1 MYAHGQFMLMYGGAI
16 TYCNYPPIKINQNS
30 LSMRNKVL
38 FVYWKGAGCTLQVWT
53 QLTGG
58 NVEWTQVHEVF
69 FFFFWWAVLKV
80 FVEFVT
86 ISLLFYILF
95 FFFGP
100 GACGILVPLPG
111 IKPALST
118 LEHEILTTGPP
129 GKHLWWTFRPLV
141 NALDHSVFS
150 DLFPPPC

>member
-1 MYAHGQFMLMYGGAI
+1 M
-16 TYCNYPPIKINQNS
+16 KS
-30 LSMRNKVL
+30 
-38 FVYWKGAGCTLQVWT
+38 
-53 QLTGG
+53 
-58 NVEWTQVHEVF
+58 

-129 GKHLWWTFRPLV
+129 GKFLHSLILYLRTSLWVLVVESIFGEPL
-141 NALDHSVFS
+141 
-150 DLFPPPC
+150 DLW